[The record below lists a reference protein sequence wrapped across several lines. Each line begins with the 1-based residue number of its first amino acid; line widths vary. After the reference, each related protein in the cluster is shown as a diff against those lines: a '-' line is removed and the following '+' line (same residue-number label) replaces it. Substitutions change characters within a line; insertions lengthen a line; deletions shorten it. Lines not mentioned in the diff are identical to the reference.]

1 MPGDGGCAHNS
12 QGNGK
17 DCHPCDV
24 DDQDNDVDDDVDV
37 VGDGDQD
44 DDQDDD
50 DVTGIR
56 CALRAV

>member
-24 DDQDNDVDDDVDV
+24 DFDDQDDD
-37 VGDGDQD
+37 D

>member
-24 DDQDNDVDDDVDV
+24 DVDDQDNDVDVVD
-37 VGDGDQD
+37 DGDQD